1 MITVTDFFAGGG
13 GSSTGLASIPGV
25 EVAFAANHDPTAVAT
40 HAANHPRTHH
50 ECADLTQTP
59 AARFPATDLAWFSP
73 SCTHHSVAWGRRD
86 AGPRRIPGGSSVDYA
101 SLLDAEVD
109 ATRATML
116 EVVRFSEYNRYPAV
130 IVENV
135 VEVQRWPLF
144 RHWLGMMR
152 ELGYRYQP
160 LVVNSGQCSHHGP
173 AVPQSRERW
182 YGVFTQR
189 SIPAP
194 EWPLFHG
201 PIPAVAD
208 VLDDDPGRLI
218 ADRPRP
224 LAEAT
229 MARIAETVRRF
240 PTAGRWTVPYY
251 SSSRAGRPVSEPV
264 GTLTTRDRHAIVT
277 QTSEGLAY
285 RMLRLDETAR
295 IGGFPADY
303 LWSVSRS
310 AAVHM
315 IGNAVTPA
323 AARDVAWPTIE
334 ALLAAEAF

>member
-1 MITVTDFFAGGG
+1 MVTVTDFFAGGG
-13 GSSTGLASIPGV
+13 GSSTGLSMIPGV
-25 EVAFAANHDPTAVAT
+25 DVAYAANHSQVAVET

-50 ECADLTQTP
+50 ECADLTQMP
-59 AARFPATDLAWFSP
+59 AARFPTTDLAWFSP

-86 AGPRRIPGGSSVDYA
+86 NGPRRIPEGESVDYA
-101 SLLDAEVD
+101 SLMDAEAD

-116 EVVRFSEYNRYPAV
+116 EVIRFSEHHRYSAV

-135 VEVQRWPLF
+135 IEVQRWPLF

-152 ELGYRYQP
+152 ALGYRYQP
-160 LVVNSGQCSHHGP
+160 LIVNSGQCSHHGP

-182 YGVFTQR
+182 YGVFTQAHV
-189 SIPAP
+189 PVL
-194 EWPLFHG
+194 EWPLFHSE
-201 PIPAVAD
+201 IPAVAA

-218 ADRPRP
+218 ADRSRP
-224 LAEAT
+224 LAGAT
-229 MARIAETVRRF
+229 MARITETVRRH
-240 PTAGRWTVPYY
+240 PHAGRWTVPYY

-277 QTSEGLAY
+277 ETPDGLAY
-285 RMLRLDETAR
+285 RMLSLAETAR
-295 IGGFPADY
+295 IGGFPDTYRWPA
-303 LWSVSRS
+303 SRS

-323 AARDVAWPTIE
+323 AARDVAWPVID
-334 ALLAAEAF
+334 ALKAVA